1 MIKAVIF
8 DMDGVI
14 INSEPMHQK
23 AYRMMFDEF
32 NLSVSEELYASF
44 TGMAT
49 LPICQKLCEVF
60 TLDTTPQILMAS
72 KRKYFK
78 QLFEKSEELNLIE
91 GVLELIQH
99 YHQSN
104 LILVLASSASM
115 ANINLIFEKFD
126 LNRYF
131 KAKISGAD
139 LKASKPHPEIFEK
152 AVVLS
157 GVSKTEC
164 FVIED
169 ATNGILA
176 AKAAGLLCV
185 AYDGGHSHG
194 QEYSQADRI
203 VTDFKSLHIENLKS
217 FFKNTP

>member
-14 INSEPMHQK
+14 TNSEPMHQK

-78 QLFEKSEELNLIE
+78 QLFEKSEELNLID

-99 YHQSN
+99 YHQLN
-104 LILVLASSASM
+104 LVLVLASSASM

-157 GVSKTEC
+157 RVSKTEC

-176 AKAAGLLCV
+176 AKAAGLFCV
-185 AYDGGHSHG
+185 AYNGGYSRG

-203 VTDFKSLHIENLKS
+203 VTDFKSLRIKNLKS
-217 FFKNTP
+217 FFKNTS